1 VRVPGR
7 QCRMPEHLRGRLVR
21 PQGPGAALL
30 RYRRTAVSLEG
41 VDLAEAR
48 RRCGFTQETIA
59 AALGVHPASVSGWER
74 RKFRPPEAY
83 ARVVG
88 GLLRHMEDEW

>member
-1 VRVPGR
+1 
-7 QCRMPEHLRGRLVR
+7 MR

-30 RYRRTAVSLEG
+30 RYRCSAVSLGG

-48 RRCGFTQETIA
+48 RRCGLRQETIA

-83 ARVVG
+83 ARVVA
-88 GLLRHMEDEW
+88 GLLRHTEVEW